1 MECKN
6 CGAALSEEAKF
17 CSACGARTDGKAICQ
32 NCGDAYEGEECPQC
46 NAQQR
51 KDFTVIASAESAASQ
66 NTGINRFDLI
76 KSSVFLIGLLALL
89 TSCFFVGLM
98 CNISIAS
105 EVANELNIPEISGEV
120 NSNAFDYLIFQFEE
134 FAEIVHLLEEENVEI
149 GREFF
154 IGGYSA
160 MAVEALTVFANIII
174 ISVCF
179 IMAVIKFAMNVGKR
193 EIGIGKYFALAAGA
207 FFFTSVFIQG
217 SAAGVRQTL
226 YELIPLSQ
234 QEYFDITVKMNAACI
249 AGLTLLSVVSLVGG
263 GCHIASKEKIFIRN
277 NRYTLIFVPILIIF
291 SGIALILL
299 AGKSLGNS
307 EYCFNI
313 RFLMET
319 LYLKEGLLS
328 ASELP
333 EGDLSILHKVYAS
346 FVLNEVLL
354 ILVSSFLMV
363 LLYRWAEG
371 KSSRIFSFVVA
382 FVSFVLALTYMGLL
396 YVISDAIQST
406 GLETVYIITAEPIV
420 GTLFILLIYSV
431 TVAYFVL
438 REKKAGAFLP
448 VVKDCRIWEQP
459 NQ

>member
-1 MECKN
+1 
-6 CGAALSEEAKF
+6 
-17 CSACGARTDGKAICQ
+17 
-32 NCGDAYEGEECPQC
+32 
-46 NAQQR
+46 
-51 KDFTVIASAESAASQ
+51 
-66 NTGINRFDLI
+66 
-76 KSSVFLIGLLALL
+76 
-89 TSCFFVGLM
+89 
-98 CNISIAS
+98 
-105 EVANELNIPEISGEV
+105 
-120 NSNAFDYLIFQFEE
+120 
-134 FAEIVHLLEEENVEI
+134 
-149 GREFF
+149 
-154 IGGYSA
+154 
-160 MAVEALTVFANIII
+160 
-174 ISVCF
+174 
-179 IMAVIKFAMNVGKR
+179 
-193 EIGIGKYFALAAGA
+193 
-207 FFFTSVFIQG
+207 
-217 SAAGVRQTL
+217 
-226 YELIPLSQ
+226 
-234 QEYFDITVKMNAACI
+234 
-249 AGLTLLSVVSLVGG
+249 
-263 GCHIASKEKIFIRN
+263 
-277 NRYTLIFVPILIIF
+277 
-291 SGIALILL
+291 
-299 AGKSLGNS
+299 
-307 EYCFNI
+307 
-313 RFLMET
+313 MET

-438 REKKAGAFLP
+438 REKKAGTFLP

>member
-1 MECKN
+1 M
-6 CGAALSEEAKF
+6 
-17 CSACGARTDGKAICQ
+17 
-32 NCGDAYEGEECPQC
+32 
-46 NAQQR
+46 
-51 KDFTVIASAESAASQ
+51 
-66 NTGINRFDLI
+66 
-76 KSSVFLIGLLALL
+76 IGLLALL
-89 TSCFFVGLM
+89 TCCFFVGLM

-346 FVLNEVLL
+346 FVLNEVLVYFGFL
-354 ILVSSFLMV
+354 FFNGSFISLGGGKVIADFLVCCCLCEFCSRAY
-363 LLYRWAEG
+363 LYGIAVCHIRCD
-371 KSSRIFSFVVA
+371 SI
-382 FVSFVLALTYMGLL
+382 
-396 YVISDAIQST
+396 D
-406 GLETVYIITAEPIV
+406 
-420 GTLFILLIYSV
+420 GT
-431 TVAYFVL
+431 
-438 REKKAGAFLP
+438 
-448 VVKDCRIWEQP
+448 
-459 NQ
+459 